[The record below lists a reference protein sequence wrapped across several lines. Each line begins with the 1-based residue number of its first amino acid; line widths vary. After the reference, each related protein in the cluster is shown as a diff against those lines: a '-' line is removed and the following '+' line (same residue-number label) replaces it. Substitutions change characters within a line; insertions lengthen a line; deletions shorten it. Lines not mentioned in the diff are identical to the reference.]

1 GGGQRQEE
9 EQQAAVPPPLTQAE
23 REEGADRGQA
33 RDRGFE
39 EILVQH
45 AQVQELIAETRP
57 GRVALPPRRLVEAEA
72 VARSP
77 ELDVPRQEG
86 VARGRPVEGEERA
99 GERPEGGRSEPDI
112 GPAATAQGAP
122 AHSPSA
128 RRAEWPGGYC
138 AYHPCSSTI
147 RCCVVKNSGSAGG
160 RLLTKPAAKMRAW
173 KNCAISS
180 TMTGRQW
187 KTTTAIV
194 TSTVPVAARTSGS
207 AAGRSHTASAPP
219 PRRSARRSRGG
230 ASMPASHAPV
240 AKMVLPRTQ

>member
-1 GGGQRQEE
+1 MEEARPEVGVAVPVEEVGGGQRQEE
-9 EQQAAVPPPLTQAE
+9 EQQAAVPPPLTQTE

-112 GPAATAQGAP
+112 GPAATAQDLGKGEAGHRPAGREGTHRPAEKAGAEGGAP
-122 AHSPSA
+122 
-128 RRAEWPGGYC
+128 EEG
-138 AYHPCSSTI
+138 
-147 RCCVVKNSGSAGG
+147 
-160 RLLTKPAAKMRAW
+160 PAA
-173 KNCAISS
+173 
-180 TMTGRQW
+180 TTGLLPADEREHGERHEEERRRM
-187 KTTTAIV
+187 V
-194 TSTVPVAARTSGS
+194 HEARTHEQEEGREEEE
-207 AAGRSHTASAPP
+207 AAVSCATAS
-219 PRRSARRSRGG
+219 S
-230 ASMPASHAPV
+230 
-240 AKMVLPRTQ
+240 